1 MILSIFRK
9 FKVRQIKFQENGAN
23 QNENHQHD
31 LIETFLSRCAF
42 IEGIMI

>member
-1 MILSIFRK
+1 MIFRK

-23 QNENHQHD
+23 QNQNHQHD
-31 LIETFLSRCAF
+31 LIEILLSRYAF